1 MDRPVI
7 AALAEVLG
15 GFVQLSKSRLETMAL
30 IVVGMIGARTVNL
43 AHLASERGS
52 DRAALASTYRR
63 LQRFFQHVCLPQDWA
78 APVIAQLAG
87 GAQRRTLVMDRTN
100 WKIGGTAVNLLVL
113 AIRTRHSQVPLM
125 WNVLGHAGNS
135 SCEERIALMARYVAL
150 FGAGSVE
157 TLLADREFAGHAWL
171 NWLNRNNIPFDIRV
185 AVNRLITRADGREVK
200 LATQVTLPR
209 KGRHC
214 TGTLE
219 GMDRPLHFS
228 ARLPRGKG
236 AEWVIVA
243 TNRTGHDALK
253 TYRKRWAIER
263 LFRNTKTNG
272 VNFEDT
278 RLTDPAKL
286 HLLTSLIALAVAWSV
301 RAARTALGNA
311 APPRKAHGSLAM
323 SYFRT
328 GFTFLRNRL
337 RADHPDTLIEWTRL
351 RSATKPT
358 GVV

>member
-7 AALAEVLG
+7 AALAAVLG
-15 GFVQLSKSRLETMAL
+15 GFVDLSKPRLETMAL
-30 IVVGMIGARTVNL
+30 IVVGLIGARTVNL

-52 DRAALASTYRR
+52 GCVALASTYRR
-63 LQRFFQHVCLPQDWA
+63 LQRFFQHVSLTHDWA
-78 APVIAQLAG
+78 ARVIAEFAG
-87 GAQRRTLVMDRTN
+87 GAEKRTLVMDRTN
-100 WKIGGTAVNLLVL
+100 WKVGGKVVNLLVL

-125 WNVLGHAGNS
+125 WTVLGHEGNS
-135 SCEERIALMARYVAL
+135 SCEERIALMARYVAI
-150 FGAGSVE
+150 FGAQSIE
-157 TLLADREFAGHAWL
+157 MLLADREFAGHVWL
-171 NWLNRNNIPFDIRV
+171 NWLNMNKIHYTVRV
-185 AVNRLITRADGREVK
+185 AVNRLITRADGRVVK

-214 TGTLE
+214 MGTLE

-228 ARLPRGKG
+228 ARLPKG
-236 AEWVIVA
+236 GEWVIVA
-243 TNRTGHDALK
+243 TSRTGHDALA

-263 LFRNTKTNG
+263 LFANTKTNG

-311 APPRKAHGSLAM
+311 APPRKAHGHLAQ

-337 RADHPDTLIEWTRL
+337 SADHPDTLIEWRRL
-351 RSATKPT
+351 RNGMKIA